1 MELRHLRY
9 FLAVGEALNF
19 TKAAAQLRVAQP
31 ALGRQM
37 QDLEDEI
44 GVDLLKRSPR
54 GVTLTAEG
62 KLFLEEVRDLLK
74 RADESVE
81 KVRALARG
89 EYGELH
95 IGYAPSPSVEIL
107 PPALAA
113 FQKAVPRVKLTL
125 HDLTSDEL
133 ITGLRDASLELAIM
147 VEPTGEQTAGIE
159 FELLR
164 TYPLSVAMT
173 AAHPFARL
181 KSIPLE
187 KLAAEP
193 LVALRR
199 KDYSEYYDFLDR
211 IFAPIR
217 VKPLIA
223 VECDSA
229 SSLITEV
236 EAGRGVTLA
245 NPSFKLV
252 TGKRLLYRPLT
263 GTTEMGSVGIARAT
277 KGDVTYPLEKSFAKS
292 CGTSRMGRT
301 RPNQGRRSFY
311 EGNTL
316 LRGYGQTASYAQSKR
331 RQRPAP
337 HEKRVLWHAL
347 PKAGEGAL
355 TASRRDCLAAPT
367 ASETQLRPFKGGK
380 KTSRSA

>member
-19 TKAAAQLRVAQP
+19 TRAAAQLRVAQP
-31 ALGRQM
+31 ALSRQV

-44 GVDLLKRSPR
+44 GVNLLRRSPR

-62 KLFLEEVRDLLK
+62 KLFLEEVRELLK

-95 IGYAPSPSVEIL
+95 VGYAPSPTVEIL

-113 FQKAVPRVKLTL
+113 FQKAVPRVKVLL
-125 HDLTSDEL
+125 HDLSSDEL
-133 ITGLRDASLELAIM
+133 IAGLQNATLELAVM
-147 VEPTGEQTAGIE
+147 VYQPNGGQTAGIQ

-164 TYPLSVAMT
+164 TYPLCVAMT
-173 AAHPFARL
+173 ATHTFARL
-181 KSIPLE
+181 KSISLE

-193 LVALRR
+193 LVGLRR
-199 KDYSEYYDFLDR
+199 KDYSEYYRIVDR
-211 IFAPIR
+211 VFASIR
-217 VKPLIA
+217 AKPPIA

-236 EAGRGVTLA
+236 EAGRGITLA
-245 NPSFKLV
+245 TPVFKLV

-263 GTTEMGSVGIARAT
+263 GTTEVLSVGIARAT
-277 KGDVTYPLEKSFAKS
+277 KGDVTPAGEKFCELLRKISN
-292 CGTSRMGRT
+292 GTSAAK
-301 RPNQGRRSFY
+301 PKPARS
-311 EGNTL
+311 
-316 LRGYGQTASYAQSKR
+316 
-331 RQRPAP
+331 
-337 HEKRVLWHAL
+337 
-347 PKAGEGAL
+347 
-355 TASRRDCLAAPT
+355 
-367 ASETQLRPFKGGK
+367 
-380 KTSRSA
+380 

>member
-9 FLAVGEALNF
+9 FLVVGEALNF

-37 QDLEDEI
+37 QDLEEEI
-44 GVDLLKRSPR
+44 GVDLMKRSPR

-62 KLFLEEVRDLLK
+62 KLFLDEVRELLK

-95 IGYAPSPSVEIL
+95 VGYAPSPTVEIL

-113 FQKAVPRVKLTL
+113 FQKAVPRVKVLL
-125 HDLTSDEL
+125 HDLSSDEL
-133 ITGLRDASLELAIM
+133 IAGLQNATLELAVMIRQP
-147 VEPTGEQTAGIE
+147 VGDETAGIQ

-164 TYPLSVAMT
+164 TYPLCVAMT

-181 KSIPLE
+181 KSVSLE

-193 LVALRR
+193 LVGFRR
-199 KDYSEYYDFLDR
+199 KDYPEYRRILDR
-211 IFAPIR
+211 LFAPIR
-217 VKPLIA
+217 ATPRIA

-236 EAGRGVTLA
+236 EAGHGVALSSTV
-245 NPSFKLV
+245 FKLV
-252 TGKRLLYRPLT
+252 AGKRLLYRPLT
-263 GTTEMGSVGIARAT
+263 GTTEVASVGIARAS
-277 KGDVTYPLEKSFAKS
+277 KGDVTP
-292 CGTSRMGRT
+292 
-301 RPNQGRRSFY
+301 
-311 EGNTL
+311 
-316 LRGYGQTASYAQSKR
+316 
-331 RQRPAP
+331 
-337 HEKRVLWHAL
+337 
-347 PKAGEGAL
+347 AGERFCEILRTISVGA
-355 TASRRDCLAAPT
+355 TAAK
-367 ASETQLRPFKGGK
+367 LRPP
-380 KTSRSA
+380 RIL

>member
-19 TKAAAQLRVAQP
+19 TRAAAQLRVAQP
-31 ALGRQM
+31 ALSRQM
-37 QDLEDEI
+37 QDLEDEM
-44 GVDLLKRSPR
+44 GVDLLRRSPR

-62 KLFLEEVRDLLK
+62 KLFLEEVRELLK

-95 IGYAPSPSVEIL
+95 IGYAPSPTVEIL

-125 HDLTSDEL
+125 HDLSSDEL
-133 ITGLRDASLELAIM
+133 IAGLRNATLELAIM
-147 VEPTGEQTAGIE
+147 VQPAGDQTAGIE

-164 TYPLSVAMT
+164 TYPLCVAMS

-181 KSIPLE
+181 KSVPLE

-193 LVALRR
+193 LVGLRR
-199 KDYSEYYDFLDR
+199 KDYSESYRFLER
-211 IFAPIR
+211 MFAPIR
-217 VKPLIA
+217 AKPRIA

-236 EAGRGVTLA
+236 ETGRGIALSSTI
-245 NPSFKLV
+245 FKLV
-252 TGKRLLYRPLT
+252 AGKRLVYRPLT
-263 GTTEMGSVGIARAT
+263 GTAEALSVGITRAT
-277 KGDVTYPLEKSFAKS
+277 NGDVTPAGERFCEILRKISVGAASNK
-292 CGTSRMGRT
+292 
-301 RPNQGRRSFY
+301 PKPARSF
-311 EGNTL
+311 
-316 LRGYGQTASYAQSKR
+316 
-331 RQRPAP
+331 
-337 HEKRVLWHAL
+337 
-347 PKAGEGAL
+347 
-355 TASRRDCLAAPT
+355 
-367 ASETQLRPFKGGK
+367 
-380 KTSRSA
+380 

>member
-19 TKAAAQLRVAQP
+19 TKASAQLRVAQP
-31 ALGRQM
+31 ALSRQM

-44 GVDLLKRSPR
+44 GVDLLRRSPR

-62 KLFLEEVRDLLK
+62 KLFLEEVRELLK

-95 IGYAPSPSVEIL
+95 IGYAPSPTVEIL

-113 FQKAVPRVKLTL
+113 FQKAVPRVKVLL
-125 HDLTSDEL
+125 HDLSSDEL
-133 ITGLRDASLELAIM
+133 IAVLQNATLELAVM
-147 VEPTGEQTAGIE
+147 VRQPVGDETAGIQ

-164 TYPLSVAMT
+164 TYPLCVAMT

-181 KSIPLE
+181 KSVSLE

-193 LVALRR
+193 LVGFRR
-199 KDYSEYYDFLDR
+199 KDYPEYNRILDR
-211 IFAPIR
+211 LFAPIR
-217 VKPLIA
+217 ATPRIA

-236 EAGRGVTLA
+236 ESGHGVALSSTM
-245 NPSFKLV
+245 FKLV
-252 TGKRLLYRPLT
+252 AGKRLLYRPLA
-263 GTTEMGSVGIARAT
+263 GTAEVASVGIARAT
-277 KGDVTYPLEKSFAKS
+277 KGDVTP
-292 CGTSRMGRT
+292 GRQ
-301 RPNQGRRSFY
+301 P
-311 EGNTL
+311 
-316 LRGYGQTASYAQSKR
+316 
-331 RQRPAP
+331 
-337 HEKRVLWHAL
+337 AL
-347 PKAGEGAL
+347 P
-355 TASRRDCLAAPT
+355 AA
-367 ASETQLRPFKGGK
+367 FC
-380 KTSRSA
+380 